1 MNLNV
6 NIETVGKL
14 SEHKACITKIIFS
27 DDENYILSSSLD
39 NKVCLWNVNTHLH
52 INTYKDVHKKGIND
66 IALFRDNTKFLSAGN
81 DLYVYLWDTLSNKI
95 LNRINVNDKINV
107 IKLSTNEKLL
117 FCSKNNAV
125 NIYDFR
131 ERDFKKKNNPLQIF
145 NEAKDWISDFI
156 VDDFEVYTCS
166 IDNILRIYDLRMGK
180 LMSYDMKSSILSI
193 DITNDKNYFCVN
205 LIDNTIK
212 LVEKNSGTVLG
223 LYKGDINNK
232 HKRNI
237 KLDTK
242 NKYIF
247 SCSHKNEIVVYD
259 IVRSNTIN
267 NTLFYENLEY
277 EEDLDIYKNTYF
289 QLNIGKPTYY
299 LNVNKNILPENSYI
313 DREKYKSIL
322 NKYKYY
328 GKKKKDIDSSDKD
341 FQNINNKLVCG
352 DIDGNIHI
360 LQLYY
365 T

>member
-14 SEHKACITKIIFS
+14 SEHK
-27 DDENYILSSSLD
+27 
-39 NKVCLWNVNTHLH
+39 
-52 INTYKDVHKKGIND
+52 
-66 IALFRDNTKFLSAGN
+66 GN

-107 IKLSTNEKLL
+107 IRLSTNEKLL

-267 NTLFYENLEY
+267 NTIFYENLEY

-352 DIDGNIHI
+352 DIDVSAFIKKQNKRRDEKLVHSEIYIIYLNIFFQMCLIFEI
-360 LQLYY
+360 LL
-365 T
+365 